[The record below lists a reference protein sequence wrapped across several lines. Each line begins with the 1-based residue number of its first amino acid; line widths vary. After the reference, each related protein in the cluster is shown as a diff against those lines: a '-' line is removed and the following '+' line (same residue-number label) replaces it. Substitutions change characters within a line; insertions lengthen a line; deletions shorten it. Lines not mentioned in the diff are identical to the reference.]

1 MSNQNKEENTKPTP
15 FLKRV
20 NDIEKSITHLTNMF
34 NELKQN
40 LSLMEKQIE
49 TLKKVLKR

>member
-20 NDIEKSITHLTNMF
+20 SEIEKSITRLTAMF
-34 NELKQN
+34 NDMQQN
-40 LSLMEKQIE
+40 LSLMQKQIE

>member
-1 MSNQNKEENTKPTP
+1 MQQQSNNEKQTP

-20 NDIEKSITHLTNMF
+20 NELEKTTNNLITMF
-34 NELKQN
+34 NKLQEN
-40 LSLMEKQIE
+40 LALMEKKIE